1 MTDEP
6 TVQFTF
12 AVNDPELDDEERQEI
27 ARKLL
32 HQLRKLDKVE
42 KVERVEDL
50 NPEAGAKPGFATLLG
65 FLTAEV
71 NAKNINAFVSFLGD
85 RLGDKSIVVRVKVG
99 EKEVEIQGKSSK
111 ELEEAE
117 ALANKLIAELSE
129 QEDA

>member
-32 HQLRKLDKVE
+32 HQLRKLDEVE
-42 KVERVEDL
+42 KVDRVEDL
-50 NPEAGAKPGFATLLG
+50 NPEAGAKPGFATLVG

-71 NAKNINAFVSFLGD
+71 NAKNIKAFLSFLGD
-85 RLGDKSIVVRVKVG
+85 RLGDKLIVVRVKVG
-99 EKEVEIQGKSSK
+99 EKEVEIQGKSHK

-129 QEDA
+129 QENV

>member
-85 RLGDKSIVVRVKVG
+85 RLGDKSVVVHVKVG
-99 EKEVEIQGKSSK
+99 EKEIKIEAKSRK

-117 ALANKLIAELSE
+117 ALVKKLLAELRE
-129 QEDA
+129 QENA